1 LQVNSA
7 SLRGFT
13 ADVKLSVSG
22 LPAGANAQFAP
33 ATISG
38 GSGSATLTITTS
50 STTPAGV
57 YPLVIEG
64 ISGVLSHVAT
74 VPFTVSIDS
83 TPPVTTP
90 LISPMPNGS
99 GWNNSNPTITL
110 TSTDDEPNGTG
121 VKQITYSA
129 SGVQTFPSTIVP
141 GASTSF
147 AIGNEGTTTV
157 TFFATDN
164 AGNAEIAKTI
174 TIKLDKTPPT
184 ISGSRTPG
192 ANSNGWNN
200 TSVTVTFQ
208 CSDSLSG
215 LAAGSPPPPIVLAG
229 EGANQSATGTCVD
242 VAGNSASATV
252 TGINIDK
259 TPPTIAC
266 SATPNI
272 LWPPNNKLAP
282 VNTSVNVTD
291 SLSGPG
297 GFNPLSAT
305 SNEPDSGAGDIQ
317 GFIPGSAITSGYL
330 RAQRLGAGSGRIYTL
345 TYTGL
350 DRAGN
355 SATCSTNVIVPHD
368 QGQ

>member
-1 LQVNSA
+1 VNTA
-7 SLRGFT
+7 AVRGFT
-13 ADVKLSVSG
+13 ADVNLSVSG
-22 LPAGANAQFAP
+22 LPAGASAQFAP

-38 GSGSATLTITTS
+38 GAGSSTLTITTS

-57 YPLVIEG
+57 YPLIIEG

-83 TPPVTTP
+83 TPPMTTP

-121 VKQITYSA
+121 VKQITYGT
-129 SGVQTFPSTIVP
+129 SGAQTIPSTTLP
-141 GASTSF
+141 GASASF

-164 AGNAEIAKTI
+164 AGNAESAKTI
-174 TIKLDKTPPT
+174 IIKLDKTPPS
-184 ISGSRTPG
+184 ISVSRTPG
-192 ANSNGWNN
+192 ANANGWNN

-208 CSDSLSG
+208 CADSLSG
-215 LAAGSPPPPIVLAG
+215 LAAGSPPLPIVLAG
-229 EGANQSATGTCVD
+229 EGANQSATATCVD

-252 TGINIDK
+252 TAINIDK
-259 TPPTIAC
+259 TSPTVAC

-272 LWPPNNKLAP
+272 LWPPNNKLVP
-282 VNTSVNVTD
+282 VSTSVNVTD

-297 GFNPLSAT
+297 GFTLLSAT
-305 SNEPDSGAGDIQ
+305 SNEPDSGVGDIQ
-317 GFIPGSAITSGYL
+317 GFVSGIMSTGGYL
-330 RAQRLGAGSGRIYTL
+330 RAQRLGSGSGRIYTL